1 MGDVSFYA
9 RRGNFWMA
17 WFALVVVVIVCG
29 VLYHRD
35 AVFSVVLLVPAAFLM
50 VRGLLRRS
58 RPLVEI
64 SGDVLTWRSMFGI
77 GWDGTIAL
85 EQVARV
91 DLKYLWY
98 MVLETRS
105 GKRRWIHVGEI
116 ERSQRKAARDAIA
129 QRLGDARGKHRHA

>member
-1 MGDVSFYA
+1 VGDVAFYA
-9 RRGNFWMA
+9 SRWTVRRA
-17 WFALVVVVIVCG
+17 WIALVVIVIVCG
-29 VLYHRD
+29 VLYHKD
-35 AVFSVVLLVPAAFLM
+35 AMFSVVLLVPFGLLM

-64 SGDVLTWRSMFGI
+64 AGDVLTWRSMVGI
-77 GWDGTIAL
+77 GWDGAIAF
-85 EQVARV
+85 EEVIRV

-116 ERSQRKAARDAIA
+116 ERSQRKAVLDAITS
-129 QRLGDARGKHRHA
+129 RLPGSAG